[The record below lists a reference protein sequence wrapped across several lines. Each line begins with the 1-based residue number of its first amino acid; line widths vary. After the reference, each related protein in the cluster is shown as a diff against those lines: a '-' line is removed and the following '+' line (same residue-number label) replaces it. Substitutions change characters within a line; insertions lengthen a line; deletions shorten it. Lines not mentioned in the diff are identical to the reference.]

1 MQESFKI
8 KSSSGDYNISL
19 GLNLLEYFL
28 KSHHEALILIDRN
41 LKDCVANQ
49 SNKLIIVDAVESSK
63 SLENLPNILLELR
76 KLGANRKT
84 HLLAIGG
91 GIIQDI
97 ATFAAS
103 VYMRGVKWSYFPTTL
118 LGMVDSCIGGKSSIN
133 LAGYKNLIGNFY
145 PPIDIL
151 IDLNFIETLPRE
163 QIAGGLLE
171 AVKICFA
178 KQDDSFEKFISLNP
192 NTSLNSTNAH
202 TVVSMSLKTK
212 KWFIEVDEFDQNER
226 LLLNYGH
233 TFGHAIEAGTDY
245 AISHGVAVGMGMIIA
260 NHFALITNQI
270 TNKGITKINQMNNYI
285 IELIGKNLENVML
298 KPPLLNI
305 VDIFEKFK
313 SDKKHYKEA
322 YRVIV
327 PDHNGMLLIKEIS
340 INQESKK
347 LITSA
352 YIDGLAFIGY
362 ENVKQDLKS

>member
-8 KSSSGDYNISL
+8 KSSSGDYDISL
-19 GLNLLEYFL
+19 GLNLLDVFL
-28 KSHHEALILIDRN
+28 KNHEDVLILIDLN
-41 LKDCVANQ
+41 LKGDDINQ
-49 SNKLIIVDAVESSK
+49 FKKLITIDANESAK
-63 SLENLPNILLELR
+63 SLENIPKILLEMK

-97 ATFAAS
+97 ATFVAS
-103 VYMRGVKWSYFPTTL
+103 IYMRGIKWTYFPTTL

-145 PPIDIL
+145 PPKDIV

-178 KQDDSFEKFISLNP
+178 KQDDSFKKFISLNP
-192 NTSLNSTNAH
+192 RTSLNLTDAH
-202 TVVSMSLKTK
+202 HVISLSLKTK
-212 KWFIEVDEFDQNER
+212 KWFIEIDEFDQKER

-233 TFGHAIEAGTDY
+233 TFGHAIEAGTNY
-245 AISHGVAVGMGMIIA
+245 AISHGVAVGMGMLIA
-260 NHFALITNQI
+260 NHFAIITNNI
-270 TNKGITKINQMNNYI
+270 SNNGIKKINKLNDYI
-285 IELIGKNLENVML
+285 IQVVGRNLENIMTNN
-298 KPPLLNI
+298 PLLNI
-305 VDIFEKFK
+305 VDILDKFE
-313 SDKKHYKEA
+313 SDKKHFKDA

-327 PDHNGMLLIKEIS
+327 PDHDGSLLIQEIPIS
-340 INQESKK
+340 QESKA

-352 YIDGLAFIGY
+352 YINGLASLGY
-362 ENVKQDLKS
+362 QNVMLDPSE